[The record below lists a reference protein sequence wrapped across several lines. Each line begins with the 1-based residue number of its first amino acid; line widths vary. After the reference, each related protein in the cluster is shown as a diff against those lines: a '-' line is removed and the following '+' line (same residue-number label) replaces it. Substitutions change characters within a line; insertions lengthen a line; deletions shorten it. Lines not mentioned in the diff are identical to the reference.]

1 VLLCDGHGDRFQT
14 ALRMN
19 NKLHMNNKPS
29 PSQGSS
35 DESIGRAQQ
44 WREGRYQRAGKPVD
58 QAVNAPDKN
67 DKGIVIVSTPVTRE
81 DYEKLTPE

>member
-1 VLLCDGHGDRFQT
+1 
-14 ALRMN
+14 
-19 NKLHMNNKPS
+19 
-29 PSQGSS
+29 
-35 DESIGRAQQ
+35 
-44 WREGRYQRAGKPVD
+44 VD